1 MFHCMQTVSPFLYSC
16 QDWYM
21 SQIRSNACK
30 QSTEFCSVV
39 KTGICLQVLTT
50 LRFRRQDTSDE
61 TIHSDA
67 HTPAKYRILSKIPTE
82 WPKMAWFGS
91 GDTLRIL
98 NNINNVAVERRYRM
112 AGGILSGFRAGG
124 YSACKG

>member
-39 KTGICLQVLTT
+39 KTGICRKSLQLYDLGDRIRQMKQSIPMLTHQRSTEFYRKYLQNGRKWPGLAQVT
-50 LRFRRQDTSDE
+50 L
-61 TIHSDA
+61 
-67 HTPAKYRILSKIPTE
+67 
-82 WPKMAWFGS
+82 
-91 GDTLRIL
+91 
-98 NNINNVAVERRYRM
+98 
-112 AGGILSGFRAGG
+112 
-124 YSACKG
+124 